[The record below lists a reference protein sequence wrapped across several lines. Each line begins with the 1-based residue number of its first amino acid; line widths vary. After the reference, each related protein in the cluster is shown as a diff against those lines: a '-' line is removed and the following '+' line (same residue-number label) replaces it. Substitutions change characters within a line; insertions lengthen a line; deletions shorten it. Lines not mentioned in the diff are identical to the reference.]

1 MCPHF
6 KCSNSCWGL
15 TNRLEVNDGEMET
28 EVKTVVGAMERE
40 VSEFVLC
47 IIALRGEINFMSV
60 VPCV

>member
-1 MCPHF
+1 
-6 KCSNSCWGL
+6 
-15 TNRLEVNDGEMET
+15 MET

-40 VSEFVLC
+40 VSEFVFC